1 MPPFE
6 PQAVQPQQNQQ
17 VQGQPAQTPVQG
29 QQTGQQGQQPVQ
41 QGQQQQPTAAN
52 NIFKP
57 PQKAASINQFFT
69 PGSLLQFRYSF
80 WIHDPAPLVIVS
92 SSELGHRISG
102 VNLHYLTYPVISEI
116 LSQTCTTKTFA
127 FANYKANH
135 YISGAFRTYKWGGV
149 SQIKKMDCEILL
161 RIISGVRSLDP
172 SQVQAI
178 QQSVE
183 EQLRRPTN
191 PVVNAQQEVGTVAT
205 VGTVG
210 QTSTGQNNNQGNDVN
225 GGQ

>member
-1 MPPFE
+1 MPPFVQ
-6 PQAVQPQQNQQ
+6 QAAAQPQQNQM
-17 VQGQPAQTPVQG
+17 QGQQPAQAPVQG
-29 QQTGQQGQQPVQ
+29 QQQPTQQQPAQ
-41 QGQQQQPTAAN
+41 QQQQPTAAN

-57 PQKAASINQFFT
+57 PQQAASANSFFA

-183 EQLRRPTN
+183 DQLRRPTN